1 MTVVWGLDH
10 AGAWQPLA
18 ASPYAAEKVLQD
30 LVAQSPQMLP
40 LAGSPRLT
48 VLGTEVQLG
57 AGRADIMAVESSG
70 RLVVIE
76 IKLADNPEAR
86 RAVVSQIL
94 AYAAY
99 LQGLDPQYLQSGT
112 LAAHLSREGNS
123 TIWEAVRND
132 DQEAALDQPAF
143 ADGLAASLSA
153 GAFRLVIVLDQVPDE
168 LVQLVGYLEL
178 VTDKVIIDLLTISSY
193 EVGSS
198 KVLIPQRIDPGR
210 RQAELSSAEATAR
223 QANAA
228 QPGAQEFRAAIE
240 EAPRE
245 FRPLLE
251 RLLAWA
257 ESLTALPM
265 IKLETFR
272 GKNQI
277 TTLLPRIRSDNAGLA
292 TIYLDPKTACIQL
305 WPSVFQR
312 RAPASIPAVNRE
324 LGVEMAPGRRIHEVS
339 EGLLTALTCA
349 YEEAAGASWAVPPG
363 ESRGRT
369 RPPSASQPT

>member
-1 MTVVWGLDH
+1 MTLVWGLDH
-10 AGAWQPLA
+10 AGAWKPLA

-57 AGRADIMAVESSG
+57 AGRADIVAVESSG

-94 AYAAY
+94 SYAAY
-99 LQGLDPQYLQSGT
+99 LQGLDPQYLQSAT
-112 LAAHLSREGNS
+112 LAVHLSRQGNS
-123 TIWEAVRND
+123 TIWEAVHND
-132 DQEAALDQPAF
+132 DQETALDEAAF

-228 QPGAQEFRAAIE
+228 QPGSQDFRAAIA
-240 EAPRE
+240 EAPSE

-251 RLLAWA
+251 RLLTWA
-257 ESLTALPM
+257 DSLNTSPM
-265 IKLETFR
+265 IKLETYR

-277 TTLLPRIRSDNAGLA
+277 TTLLPRIRSDNAGLV

-312 RAPASIPAVNRE
+312 RAPASILAVNRE
-324 LGVEMAPGRRIHEVS
+324 LGVEMAAGRRIHEVS
-339 EGLLTALTCA
+339 DGLLAALTSA
-349 YEEAAGASWAVPPG
+349 YEEAAGAPRSVPSG

-369 RPPSASQPT
+369 TPPSASQPT